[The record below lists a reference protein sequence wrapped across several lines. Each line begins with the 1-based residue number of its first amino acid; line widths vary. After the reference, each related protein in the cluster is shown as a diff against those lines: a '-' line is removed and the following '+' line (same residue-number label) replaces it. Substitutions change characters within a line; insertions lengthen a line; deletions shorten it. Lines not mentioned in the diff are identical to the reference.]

1 MSERPER
8 KERSEKEM
16 KQRSK
21 PGPKTMDSDVYDV
34 HFSMRMSPLHAEIV
48 DRVRK
53 RSGASRG
60 EVIREMI
67 REFGKRME
75 ERGII

>member
-8 KERSEKEM
+8 KERSEKEI
-16 KQRSK
+16 KQRRK
-21 PGPKTMDSDVYDV
+21 TGPKTMDSDVYDV
-34 HFSMRMSPLHAEIV
+34 HFSMRMSPLHADIV
-48 DRVRK
+48 ERIRK

-67 REFGKRME
+67 KDYGKRLE
-75 ERGII
+75 KKGII